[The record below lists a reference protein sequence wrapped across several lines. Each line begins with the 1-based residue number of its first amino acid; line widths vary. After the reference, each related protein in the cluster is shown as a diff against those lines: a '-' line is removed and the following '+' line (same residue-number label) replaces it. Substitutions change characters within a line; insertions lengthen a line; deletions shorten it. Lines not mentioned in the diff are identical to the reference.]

1 MTSFFLWD
9 TSTRAA
15 LVGMISSSG
24 RTLTPR
30 TGFDREREI
39 GEGALITRYG
49 LATSSEVLEK
59 EGLLPFRMLYTYGED
74 RNQVKFHF
82 NTIVTI
88 AKTTMIIITGA
99 QGGKLEEGIGKTVD
113 P

>member
-39 GEGALITRYG
+39 GEGALTRYG
-49 LATSSEVLEK
+49 LATSIEVLEK
-59 EGLLPFRMLYTYGED
+59 ERLLPFRMLYTYGED
-74 RNQVKFHF
+74 RNQVKFRF

-88 AKTTMIIITGA
+88 AETTST
-99 QGGKLEEGIGKTVD
+99 
-113 P
+113 

>member
-1 MTSFFLWD
+1 
-9 TSTRAA
+9 
-15 LVGMISSSG
+15 MISSSG

-82 NTIVTI
+82 NTI
-88 AKTTMIIITGA
+88 AKTTIIMIITGA

>member
-1 MTSFFLWD
+1 
-9 TSTRAA
+9 
-15 LVGMISSSG
+15 MISSSG

-82 NTIVTI
+82 NTI
-88 AKTTMIIITGA
+88 AKTTIIMIITGA
-99 QGGKLEEGIGKTVD
+99 QGGKLEEGIGKTMD

>member
-9 TSTRAA
+9 TSTRAV

-30 TGFDREREI
+30 TGFDRERKTC
-39 GEGALITRYG
+39 EGALTRYG
-49 LATSSEVLEK
+49 LSTSIEVLEK

-74 RNQVKFHF
+74 RNQVKFQHHRHKH
-82 NTIVTI
+82 I
-88 AKTTMIIITGA
+88 MIITGA

>member
-15 LVGMISSSG
+15 SAGMISSSG

-30 TGFDREREI
+30 TGFDRERKTC
-39 GEGALITRYG
+39 EGALTRYG
-49 LATSSEVLEK
+49 LSTSIEVLEK
-59 EGLLPFRMLYTYGED
+59 EGLLPFRMLYTYGDD

>member
-1 MTSFFLWD
+1 MPVLAFVLQGICLSRHL
-9 TSTRAA
+9 SAN
-15 LVGMISSSG
+15 
-24 RTLTPR
+24 
-30 TGFDREREI
+30 RE
-39 GEGALITRYG
+39 GPLTRYG

-59 EGLLPFRMLYTYGED
+59 EGLLPFRMLYTYGDD

-99 QGGKLEEGIGKTVD
+99 QGGKLEEGIDKTVD